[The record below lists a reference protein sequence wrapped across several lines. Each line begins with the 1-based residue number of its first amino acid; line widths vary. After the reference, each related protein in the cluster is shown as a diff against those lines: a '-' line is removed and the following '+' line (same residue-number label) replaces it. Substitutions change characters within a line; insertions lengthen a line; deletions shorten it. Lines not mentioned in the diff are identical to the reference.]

1 MKYTVLGGRILFALI
16 FISAALGH
24 FSAQSIGYA
33 ASAGVPLANIMVPL
47 SGIFMLI
54 GGLSIAAGYK
64 ARWGAWL
71 LFLTMVPVTF
81 MMHKFWNI
89 TDPMMRQMDMVMF
102 MKNISIMGA
111 SLLIAYFGAGPAS
124 IDAKTV
130 KA

>member
-1 MKYTVLGGRILFALI
+1 
-16 FISAALGH
+16 
-24 FSAQSIGYA
+24 
-33 ASAGVPLANIMVPL
+33 
-47 SGIFMLI
+47 MLI

-81 MMHKFWNI
+81 MMHKFWTI